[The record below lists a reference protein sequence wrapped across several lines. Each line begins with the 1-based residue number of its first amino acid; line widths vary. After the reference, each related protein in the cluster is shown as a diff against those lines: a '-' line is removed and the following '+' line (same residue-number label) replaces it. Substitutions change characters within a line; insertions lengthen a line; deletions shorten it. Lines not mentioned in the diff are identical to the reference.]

1 MQDKLRR
8 ELREEVTKSRSINI
22 RKQLKG
28 EFGDDLTF
36 MSSGKEIC
44 NSRFLFSSGS
54 NLPHKFI
61 KACASGAAIPISVTI
76 ETSAQMIQSL
86 FHAHK
91 PQVNDHQHHRKLLN
105 QMIISTQIFSIEHHG
120 LFIGDVK

>member
-1 MQDKLRR
+1 MKKEVYYLAEIRNMQDKLRR

-22 RKQLKG
+22 SKQLKG
-28 EFGDDLTF
+28 EFGDELTF

-44 NSRFLFSSGS
+44 NSKFLFSSGS

-76 ETSAQMIQSL
+76 EHCSMHIN
-86 FHAHK
+86 HK
-91 PQVNDHQHHRKLLN
+91 
-105 QMIISTQIFSIEHHG
+105 
-120 LFIGDVK
+120 